1 MNLAS
6 LADDNVAAYG
16 EYESTIYEGR
26 SYTNIELFDRAR
38 RFASALTG
46 LGIGADD
53 RVVVMLPNCPE
64 VGQCYGAILRIG
76 GVVVPVLFLLATEEL
91 VHILSDSDAQ
101 AIITSPEF
109 APKALEAAATVEVHP
124 RVIVVGEAPEGTLS
138 YEELLDGAS
147 SDAPLVDREPSDAA
161 MFMYTSGT
169 TGRPKGVVLTHRNLL
184 HQAEALHE
192 ISEMDRTK
200 LGLGCMPMAHAAG
213 MVAWVAGMKT
223 GGRAVL
229 MRWFDPELFCK
240 LVQEYKVAGTGLVP
254 TMAAF
259 LLNHPATADYDLSS
273 LEQVIFGAA
282 PVPGDLVRE
291 FEAKTGAYVRVG
303 YGLTEAAPFLT
314 ADRRSVPRHEG
325 SVGFAI
331 PGVELAIMNE
341 EDHPLPPGE
350 TGEICARGPNIMA
363 GYHRMPEETAK
374 VLRGGWLHTGD
385 VGYLDEDGYLFV
397 IDRVK
402 DMIIRGGFNIYPHD
416 IEELLSEHPGV
427 AEVAVIGV
435 PDATYGEE
443 VEAFVVR
450 KLGAEVAEDE
460 LLALCRVKLAKYK
473 TPKRITFVPDLPKS
487 QVGKVLKRVL
497 REQAVARS

>member
-1 MNLAS
+1 VNLVS
-6 LADDNVAAYG
+6 LADFNLAEYG
-16 EYESTIYEGR
+16 EYEATIYDGR
-26 SYTNIELFDRAR
+26 TYTNREQFESGR
-38 RFASALTG
+38 RFADALTG

-76 GVVVPVLFLLATEEL
+76 GIVVPVLFLLATEEL
-91 VHILSDSDAQ
+91 VHILRDSETK
-101 AIITSPEF
+101 AIVTSPEF
-109 APKALEAAATVEVHP
+109 AQKALDAAAAVEVAP
-124 RVIVVGEAPEGTLS
+124 RVIVVGGTFDGTLS
-138 YEELLDGAS
+138 YEQLVAS
-147 SDAPLVDREPSDAA
+147 ASPDRRLVDRGPSDPAL
-161 MFMYTSGT
+161 FMYTSGT
-169 TGRPKGVVLTHRNLL
+169 TGRPKGVVLTHGNML

-192 ISEMDRTK
+192 ISEMDRGK

-213 MVAWVAGMKT
+213 LVGWVAGMKT

-240 LVQEYKVAGTGLVP
+240 LVQEYRVAGTGLVP

-259 LLNHPATADYDLSS
+259 LLNHPATDSYDLTS

-282 PVPGDLVRE
+282 PCPIALVHA
-291 FEAKTGAYVRVG
+291 FEAKTGARVRIG

-314 ADRRSVPRHEG
+314 ADRLSAPRKEG

-331 PGVELAIMNE
+331 PGVELSVV
-341 EDHPLPPGE
+341 DPDDRPLPAGE
-350 TGEICARGPNIMA
+350 TGEICARGPNIMP
-363 GYHRMPEETAK
+363 GYHGMPEETAK

-385 VGYLDEDGYLFV
+385 IGYLDEDGYLFV

-402 DMIIRGGFNIYPHD
+402 DLIIRGGFNIYPHD
-416 IEELLSEHPGV
+416 IEEVLAQHPGV
-427 AEVAVIGV
+427 AEAAVIGI
-435 PDATYGEE
+435 PDPTFGEE

-450 KLGAEVAEDE
+450 RFGTDATEED
-460 LLALCRVKLAKYK
+460 LMALCRERLAKYK

-497 REQAVARS
+497 RERASVRP